1 MSMIVK
7 SFRTYVPL
15 GNLGL
20 SSREVCFPLGNLG
33 LSSGE
38 VCFPLGNNHVLGEK
52 DFKLPPGAI

>member
-7 SFRTYVPL
+7 SFRTYV
-15 GNLGL
+15 
-20 SSREVCFPLGNLG
+20 PLGNLG